1 MPLLTQPCEQKD
13 FVDWRRGRQYFAVW
27 ALDLDLPDL
36 RQASAEIRAALA
48 AYWLPGY
55 ARQPHLTIGICG
67 FPEAVSRRADDY
79 GFAHFSVQCQAL
91 VTAAPASFCLETG
104 APDSFASAAY
114 FSVRDLVGGIA
125 QLRHILAGEDNDAD
139 ADADAGFVP
148 HVTFGLYQAVL
159 PLPEV
164 LAELRARNPLPPLRL
179 TVGKLAWMVYE
190 AAVIGGPLLKVGE
203 FDFAS
208 GRFEVLANDLFER
221 IFE

>member
-1 MPLLTQPCEQKD
+1 MPLLTLPCEQKD
-13 FVDWRRGRQYFAVW
+13 FVNWRQGRRYFAVW
-27 ALDLDLPDL
+27 ALDLDRPDL
-36 RQASAEIRAALA
+36 CRASADLRAALA
-48 AYWLPGY
+48 TYWLPGY
-55 ARQPHLTIGICG
+55 ARQPHLTISICG
-67 FPEAVSRRADDY
+67 FPGAVSRRRDDY
-79 GFAHFSVQCQAL
+79 GFAHFSAQCRAL
-91 VTAAPASFCLETG
+91 VTAAPASFCLEIG

-114 FSVRDLVGGIA
+114 FSVRDLAGGIA
-125 QLRHILAGEDNDAD
+125 QLRQILAGGDKDTDDDAD
-139 ADADAGFVP
+139 FVP

-164 LAELRARNPLPPLRL
+164 LAELRAKNPLPPLRL

-221 IFE
+221 VFE

>member
-13 FVDWRRGRQYFAVW
+13 FVDWRQGRRYFAVW

-36 RQASAEIRAALA
+36 HQASAEIRAVLA

-67 FPEAVSRRADDY
+67 FPGAVSRRVHDY
-79 GFAHFSVQCQAL
+79 GFAHFSAQCQAL
-91 VTAAPASFCLETG
+91 VAAAPASFCLEIG

-125 QLRHILAGEDNDAD
+125 ILRQILAGEDNATDD
-139 ADADAGFVP
+139 DAGFVP

-159 PLPEV
+159 PMSEV

-208 GRFEVLANDLFER
+208 GRFEVLANDLFEQV
-221 IFE
+221 FE

>member
-13 FVDWRRGRQYFAVW
+13 FVDWRQGRRYFAVW
-27 ALDLDLPDL
+27 ALDLDRPDL

-125 QLRHILAGEDNDAD
+125 MLRQILAGGDNDID
-139 ADADAGFVP
+139 TDTGFVP

-190 AAVIGGPLLKVGE
+190 AAVIGGPLFKVGE

-208 GRFEVLANDLFER
+208 GRFEVLDSDLFER
-221 IFE
+221 VFA

>member
-1 MPLLTQPCEQKD
+1 MPLLTQPSEQKD
-13 FVDWRRGRQYFAVW
+13 FVEWRQGRRYFAVW

-36 RQASAEIRAALA
+36 CQASAEIRAALA

-67 FPEAVSRRADDY
+67 FPGALSRRADDY
-79 GFAHFSVQCQAL
+79 GSAHFSAQCQAL
-91 VTAAPASFCLETG
+91 VAAAPTSFCLEIG
-104 APDSFASAAY
+104 APDSFVSAAY
-114 FSVRDLVGGIA
+114 FSVRDLAGGIA
-125 QLRHILAGEDNDAD
+125 QLRQILAGEEDDAD
-139 ADADAGFVP
+139 TGFVP
-148 HVTFGLYQAVL
+148 HVTFGLYQAAL
-159 PLPEV
+159 PLPDV
-164 LAELRARNPLPPLRL
+164 LAELRARNPLRPLRL

-208 GRFEVLANDLFER
+208 ERFEVLADDLFER

>member
-13 FVDWRRGRQYFAVW
+13 FVDWRQGRRYFAVW

-36 RQASAEIRAALA
+36 CQASAEIRAGLA
-48 AYWLPGY
+48 AYWLPDY

-67 FPEAVSRRADDY
+67 FPGAVSRRADDY
-79 GFAHFSVQCQAL
+79 GFAHLSAQCQAL
-91 VTAAPASFCLETG
+91 VAAAPASFCLEIG

-114 FSVRDLVGGIA
+114 FSVRDLAGGIA
-125 QLRHILAGEDNDAD
+125 MLRQILAGGDNDID
-139 ADADAGFVP
+139 TDTGFVP

-203 FDFAS
+203 FDLAS
-208 GRFEVLANDLFER
+208 GRFEVLADELFAR
-221 IFE
+221 VFE

>member
-13 FVDWRRGRQYFAVW
+13 FVDWRQGRRYFAVW
-27 ALDLDLPDL
+27 ALDLDRPDL

-79 GFAHFSVQCQAL
+79 GFAHLSAQCQAL
-91 VTAAPASFCLETG
+91 VAAAPASFCLEIG

-125 QLRHILAGEDNDAD
+125 QLRQILAGEDNDAD
-139 ADADAGFVP
+139 ADFVP
-148 HVTFGLYQAVL
+148 HVTFGLYQVVL

-164 LAELRARNPLPPLRL
+164 LAELRARNPLLPLQL

-203 FDFAS
+203 FDLAS
-208 GRFEVLANDLFER
+208 GRFEVLDSDLFAR
-221 IFE
+221 VFA

>member
-13 FVDWRRGRQYFAVW
+13 FVDWRQGRRYFAVW

-36 RQASAEIRAALA
+36 RQASAEIRAALP

-67 FPEAVSRRADDY
+67 FPGAVSRRADDY
-79 GFAHFSVQCQAL
+79 GFAHFSAQCQAL
-91 VTAAPASFCLETG
+91 VTAAPASFCLEIG

-114 FSVRDLVGGIA
+114 FSVRDPAGGIA
-125 QLRHILAGEDNDAD
+125 QLRQILAGEDKDTD
-139 ADADAGFVP
+139 DDAGFVP
-148 HVTFGLYQAVL
+148 HVTFGLYQAGL

-190 AAVIGGPLLKVGE
+190 AAVIGGPLFKVGE

-208 GRFEVLANDLFER
+208 GRFEVLADELFER
-221 IFE
+221 VFA

>member
-13 FVDWRRGRQYFAVW
+13 FVDWRQGRRYFAVW
-27 ALDLDLPDL
+27 ALDLDRPDL

-79 GFAHFSVQCQAL
+79 GFAHLSAQCQAL
-91 VTAAPASFCLETG
+91 VAAAPASFCLEIG

-114 FSVRDLVGGIA
+114 FSVRDLAGGIP
-125 QLRHILAGEDNDAD
+125 QLRQILAGGDKDAD
-139 ADADAGFVP
+139 DDAGFVP

-164 LAELRARNPLPPLRL
+164 LAELRASNPLPQLRL

-203 FDFAS
+203 FDLAS
-208 GRFEVLANDLFER
+208 GRFEVLADELFKQV
-221 IFE
+221 FA

>member
-13 FVDWRRGRQYFAVW
+13 FVDWRQGRRYFAVW
-27 ALDLDLPDL
+27 ALDLDRPDL

-125 QLRHILAGEDNDAD
+125 MLRQILAGGDNDID
-139 ADADAGFVP
+139 TDTGFVP

-190 AAVIGGPLLKVGE
+190 AAVIGGPLFKVGE

-208 GRFEVLANDLFER
+208 GRFEVLDSDLFAR
-221 IFE
+221 VFA